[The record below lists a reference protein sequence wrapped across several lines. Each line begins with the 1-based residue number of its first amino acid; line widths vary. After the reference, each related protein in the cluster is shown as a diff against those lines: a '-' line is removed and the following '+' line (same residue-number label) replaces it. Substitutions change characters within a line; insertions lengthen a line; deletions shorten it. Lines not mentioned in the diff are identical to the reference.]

1 MFLAAAL
8 VVMSFPQTAPAALND
23 AKNSQP
29 NNETAKV
36 EIVKEDARE
45 TNALPAAPAPKVAD
59 AAESS
64 SLTLAAIHPA
74 AEPIKP
80 PIKPSNAPK
89 FAVRGYEETRR
100 QRIAWMSLAAA
111 GHGAAAFD
119 AYETRQALSGGYGTE
134 ANPLL
139 RPFAHSGALYAA
151 TQVSP
156 ALMDFVGHK
165 MMRSRQPWMRKL
177 WWMPQTLGAGVSFSA
192 AMHNRSLM
200 Q

>member
-8 VVMSFPQTAPAALND
+8 VMMSFPQAVPSALMSD

-29 NNETAKV
+29 SAENTNV

-45 TNALPAAPAPKVAD
+45 TNALPAAPAPKID
-59 AAESS
+59 EAESS
-64 SLTLAAIHPA
+64 SLNMAAIRPA

-80 PIKPSNAPK
+80 GIQPK
-89 FAVRGYEETRR
+89 FAARSYEETRG

-119 AYETRQALSGGYGTE
+119 AYETRRAISGGYGAE
-134 ANPLL
+134 ANPML
-139 RPFAHSGALYAA
+139 RPFAHSGALYVA

-156 ALMDFVGHK
+156 SVMDFVGHK

>member
-8 VVMSFPQTAPAALND
+8 VVMSFPQAAPASLGE

-29 NNETAKV
+29 NSESEKV
-36 EIVKEDARE
+36 EIVKEDARDSG
-45 TNALPAAPAPKVAD
+45 ALPAAPAPKIVAASD
-59 AAESS
+59 VAESS
-64 SLTLAAIHPA
+64 SLSMAAIRP
-74 AEPIKP
+74 AEPVKP
-80 PIKPSNAPK
+80 ANPPK
-89 FAVRGYEETRR
+89 FAVRGYEETRG
-100 QRIAWMSLAAA
+100 QRMAWMGLAAA

-134 ANPLL
+134 ANPLM
-139 RPFAHSGALYAA
+139 RPFAHSGALYVA

-165 MMRSRQPWMRKL
+165 MMRSRQPWVRKL
-177 WWMPQTLGAGVSFSA
+177 WWMPQTLGAGASFSA

>member
-8 VVMSFPQTAPAALND
+8 VLMSFPQMVPAALGE
-23 AKNSQP
+23 ARNSQP
-29 NNETAKV
+29 NNETANA
-36 EIVKEDARE
+36 EMVKEDAHDVK
-45 TNALPAAPAPKVAD
+45 ALPAAPAPKVAAETD

-64 SLTLAAIHPA
+64 SLSTAAIRP
-74 AEPIKP
+74 AEPGKP
-80 PIKPSNAPK
+80 ANPPK
-89 FAVRGYEETRR
+89 FAVRGYEETRG
-100 QRIAWMSLAAA
+100 QRIAWMGLAAA

-119 AYETRQALSGGYGTE
+119 AYETRQAISGGYGTE

-156 ALMDFVGHK
+156 ALMDYLGHK

-177 WWMPQTLGAGVSFSA
+177 WWMPQTMGAGVSFSA

>member
-8 VVMSFPQTAPAALND
+8 VVMSVPQTAPAALND
-23 AKNSQP
+23 AKNSQLS
-29 NNETAKV
+29 NEAAKV
-36 EIVKEDARE
+36 EMVKEDARA

-64 SLTLAAIHPA
+64 SLNLTAIHPA

-80 PIKPSNAPK
+80 ANAPK
-89 FAVRGYEETRR
+89 FAVHGYEETRG

>member
-8 VVMSFPQTAPAALND
+8 VVMSFPQATGASFSD

-29 NNETAKV
+29 NAESAKL

-45 TNALPAAPAPKVAD
+45 TGALPTAPAPKIAADTD

-64 SLTLAAIHPA
+64 SLNMAAIRPA

-80 PIKPSNAPK
+80 ANTPK
-89 FAVRGYEETRR
+89 FAGRGYEETRG

-119 AYETRQALSGGYGTE
+119 AYETRRALSGGYGTE

-139 RPFAHSGALYAA
+139 RPFAHSGALYVA
-151 TQVSP
+151 TQVNP

-177 WWMPQTLGAGVSFSA
+177 WWMPQALGAGASFSA
-192 AMHNRSLM
+192 AMHNRRVM